1 MLSYHTLSCCW
12 SSYLM
17 MPLEFLISF
26 VLPLQVVFGGAGE
39 GGESGEGRP
48 RKKISGFKE
57 IFTCGKTFTH
67 AQLQLPVPYPKRAS
81 KLQWTHTFIAN
92 PTRNAFQRGKKGRK
106 HHLEKK
112 FKTSKEGFFTEE
124 EVNYD
129 NYSDW

>member
-1 MLSYHTLSCCW
+1 MLFILNDAFRVPDFLCSPSASGFWWCW
-12 SSYLM
+12 
-17 MPLEFLISF
+17 
-26 VLPLQVVFGGAGE
+26 GRRGE
-39 GGESGEGRP
+39 RRGEAKA
-48 RKKISGFKE
+48 KKISGFKE

-92 PTRNAFQRGKKGRK
+92 PTRNAFQREKKGRK